1 MVVLSGGEIDVV
13 NKSEAARGSPN
24 ERAENV
30 SPELTQAKERQNY
43 KSGWHDELG
52 GCIMYVW
59 REKSKC
65 FSGVGSVRWLFA
77 SRGDDRVEGVSFMLT
92 AVRCADGRLG

>member
-1 MVVLSGGEIDVV
+1 MS
-13 NKSEAARGSPN
+13 
-24 ERAENV
+24 
-30 SPELTQAKERQNY
+30 
-43 KSGWHDELG
+43 WG

-65 FSGVGSVRWLFA
+65 FSGVGSMWWLFA
-77 SRGDDRVEGVSFMLT
+77 SRGDDRVEGVSFMLA